1 MKRCY
6 KHKDRKAVAVINK
19 EYPVCDDCVTD
30 AMAYILNAGEMVG
43 LSCRGEPKALLIP
56 QKGKNNLLT
65 FN

>member
-30 AMAYILNAGEMVG
+30 AMAYILNSGAMVG
-43 LSCRGEPKALLIP
+43 ISAQGNPVALLIP
-56 QKGKNNLLT
+56 QKEKIIEN
-65 FN
+65 